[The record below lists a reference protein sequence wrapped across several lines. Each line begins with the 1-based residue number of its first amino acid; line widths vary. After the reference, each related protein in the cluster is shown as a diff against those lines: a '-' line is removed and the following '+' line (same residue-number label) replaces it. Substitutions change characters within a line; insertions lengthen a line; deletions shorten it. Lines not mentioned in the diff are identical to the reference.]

1 MKWTYS
7 IRNKTTA
14 AALLLTVFLLVLFN
28 NLKERKNSVKISE
41 TIHSIFQDRLVVES
55 YIFQHA
61 EHLHLIERIIDSE
74 NIEHADK
81 QQQVEAAFQQIMV
94 LNESY
99 LETVLTEEEE
109 RVFGGFNDLS
119 KKMGAKAAQGDLTAA
134 KAYAKEA
141 ALSLKTLSSIQV
153 TEGASLMTDA
163 KALFSASTLSSQ
175 LESAILLVIALIIQA
190 LIFAS
195 NTLKVNRHPQN
206 PILN

>member
-14 AALLLTVFLLVLFN
+14 AALLLTVFLIVLFN

-61 EHLHLIERIIDSE
+61 EHLHKIEGVIDSE
-74 NIEHADK
+74 NTEHADK
-81 QQQVEAAFQQIMV
+81 QQQVAAVFSQIME

-99 LETVLTEEEE
+99 LKTVLTEEEE
-109 RVFGGFNDLS
+109 RVFGGFNNLCQ
-119 KKMGAKAAQGDLTAA
+119 KIGAKAEQGDLAAA
-134 KAYAKEA
+134 KALAKEA

-163 KALFSASTLSSQ
+163 KAMFSASTLSSQ

-195 NTLKVNRHPQN
+195 NSLKVNRHPQN

>member
-7 IRNKTTA
+7 IRNKATA
-14 AALLLTVFLLVLFN
+14 AALLLTVFLIVLFN

-61 EHLHLIERIIDSE
+61 EHLHKIEGIIDSE
-74 NIEHADK
+74 NTEHTDK
-81 QQQVEAAFQQIMV
+81 QQQVAAVFRQIME

-99 LETVLTEEEE
+99 LKTVLTEEEE
-109 RVFGGFNDLS
+109 KVFGGFNNLCR
-119 KKMGAKAAQGDLTAA
+119 KIGVEAEQGDLAAA
-134 KAYAKEA
+134 KAHAKEA

-153 TEGASLMTDA
+153 TEGASLMTNA
-163 KALFSASTLSSQ
+163 KAMFSASTLSSQ

-195 NTLKVNRHPQN
+195 NSLKVNRHPQN
-206 PILN
+206 SILN